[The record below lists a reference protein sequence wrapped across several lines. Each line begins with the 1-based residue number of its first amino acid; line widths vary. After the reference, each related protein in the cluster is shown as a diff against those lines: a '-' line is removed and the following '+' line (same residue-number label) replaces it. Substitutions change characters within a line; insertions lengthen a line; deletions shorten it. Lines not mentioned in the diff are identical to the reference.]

1 MENIIKPTDSEL
13 EILNILWEK
22 GNATVKEVNEEIN
35 KTKESGYT
43 TTLKLLQIMH
53 EKGLVSRYPAGKQHV
68 YQAKIE
74 EEKAQKDILN
84 GFMHNLYRGNAM
96 KMMMQILGNHN
107 TTKDELEQLRQ
118 VIDDLEQKSWH
129 FYKLWKSKFE

>member
-22 GNATVKEVNEEIN
+22 GQATVKEVNEEIN

-53 EKGLVSRYPAGKQHV
+53 EKGLVSRYPTGKQHV

-84 GFMHNLYRGNAM
+84 GFMHNLYEDGDADFG
-96 KMMMQILGNHN
+96 QSQHN
-107 TTKDELEQLRQ
+107 KRRIGTATPG
-118 VIDDLEQKSWH
+118 
-129 FYKLWKSKFE
+129 Y

>member
-22 GNATVKEVNEEIN
+22 GQATVKEVNEEIN

-53 EKGLVSRYPAGKQHV
+53 EEGLVSRYPTGKQHV

-84 GFMHNLYRGNAM
+84 GFMQNLYRGNAM
-96 KMMMQILGNHN
+96 KMVMQILGNHN

-118 VIDDLEQKSWH
+118 VINSLEQKSWH

>member
-1 MENIIKPTDSEL
+1 MMNNLIKPTDSEL

-22 GNATVKEVNEEIN
+22 GHATVKEVNEEIN

-53 EKGLVSRYPAGKQHV
+53 EKGLVSRYPTGKQHV

-96 KMMMQILGNHN
+96 KMVMQILGNHN

-118 VIDDLEQKSWH
+118 VINSLEQKS
-129 FYKLWKSKFE
+129 

>member
-22 GNATVKEVNEEIN
+22 GHATVKEVNEEIN

-53 EKGLVSRYPAGKQHV
+53 EKGLVSRYPTGKQHV

-107 TTKDELEQLRQ
+107 TTKVELEQLRQ

>member
-22 GNATVKEVNEEIN
+22 GQATVKEVNEEIN

-53 EKGLVSRYPAGKQHV
+53 EKGLVSRYPTGKQHV

-84 GFMHNLYRGNAM
+84 GFMQNLYRGNAM
-96 KMMMQILGNHN
+96 KMVMQILGNHN

-118 VIDDLEQKSWH
+118 VINSLEQKS
-129 FYKLWKSKFE
+129 

>member
-1 MENIIKPTDSEL
+1 MMNNLIKPTDSEL

-22 GNATVKEVNEEIN
+22 GHATVKEVNEEIN

-53 EKGLVSRYPAGKQHV
+53 EKGLVSRYPTGKQHV

-84 GFMHNLYRGNAM
+84 GFMQNLYRGNAM
-96 KMMMQILGNHN
+96 KMVMQILGNHN

-118 VIDDLEQKSWH
+118 IIDDLEQKS
-129 FYKLWKSKFE
+129 